1 MLRLKNPNIT
11 IVPEHIE
18 SIDVTSKWVTIECGG
33 EQCVTV
39 TFKTDEDA
47 ILFRTYVE
55 LLIELSN
62 SQVHFHSETRQSLGS
77 YFVDYLRP
85 SDIDDGREKIMEHV
99 RAKRKAEKPL
109 KRKRQKVE
117 NPL

>member
-18 SIDVTSKWVTIECGG
+18 SISVVSDQVFIYLVS

-55 LLIELSN
+55 LLIDFSN
-62 SQVHFHSETRQSLGS
+62 NRQSNYYVETRRCLQS
-77 YFVDYLRP
+77 YFENYLRP
-85 SDIDDGREKIMEHV
+85 SDLDEGREKVMKHIG
-99 RAKRKAEKPL
+99 AKRKAE
-109 KRKRQKVE
+109 RGF
-117 NPL
+117 